1 MIIYNIQIMNLT
13 KKIDNLLVYNK
24 VLIIIIFLMIYNDNS
39 CLNKKNQYYVN
50 NIDTSINKYI
60 SYTNYNKKTTNVKNS
75 DYDNRNINTINITF
89 KRSSNRKN
97 SPK

>member
-1 MIIYNIQIMNLT
+1 
-13 KKIDNLLVYNK
+13 
-24 VLIIIIFLMIYNDNS
+24 MIYNDNS

-50 NIDTSINKYI
+50 NIDTSINRYT
-60 SYTNYNKKTTNVKNS
+60 SYTNYNKKMTVVKNTN
-75 DYDNRNINTINITF
+75 YDNINMLNNMNISF